1 MQLKYLEVSNFR
13 NLKSQKLFFDTR
25 HNFLFGD
32 NAQGKTNIIEVIYIL
47 CLAKSFRVRDD
58 AELIPFGEE
67 SYSID
72 GLFCG
77 DYGIEQRV
85 GVSYSVEQGK
95 RIHVDGKR
103 VNQFSQLVG
112 QFPVVVLSSDDFSIT
127 NGPPSQRRRF
137 FNILFSQSSTRYL
150 EDLKEYEKILRQ
162 RNVVLLKI
170 ANGSKSAVDLLD
182 VWDQQLVAKGSAL
195 MKFRKKTVAELNEQL
210 PGFYQTISRTEE
222 KLEIDYQPNIK
233 CGSENEIQDSFFRT
247 LKSLSWKER
256 KRGTSLA
263 GPHRDEYA
271 FKISEREVRKFGS
284 RGEHKSTLVSLKA
297 AEAEFLKKK
306 TGTNPILLLDDL
318 YSELDKSR
326 GDNVLNLFSNENQ
339 IFVTGTSFDYEAVKT
354 LTKKESEKIFQVKAG
369 LVVNA

>member
-1 MQLKYLEVSNFR
+1 MQLKYLEVSSFR
-13 NLKSQKLFFDTR
+13 NLKSQKLFFDTK
-25 HNFLFGD
+25 HNFFFGD

-85 GVSYSVEQGK
+85 GVNFSVELGK

-112 QFPVVVLSSDDFSIT
+112 QFPIVVLSSDDFSIT

-137 FNILFSQSSTRYL
+137 FNILFSQSSSRYL
-150 EDLKEYEKILRQ
+150 QDLKEYEKILRQ
-162 RNVVLLKI
+162 RNSVLLKI
-170 ANGSKSAVDLLD
+170 ANGAKSAVDLLD
-182 VWDQQLVAKGSAL
+182 VWDQQLVTRGTDL
-195 MKFRKKTVAELNEQL
+195 MKFRQKMVTELNGQL
-210 PGFYQTISRTEE
+210 PHFYRMISHTDE
-222 KLEIDYQPNIK
+222 KLEIAYLPDIK
-233 CGSENEIQDSFFRT
+233 YNEDKTEETFFRT
-247 LKSLSWKER
+247 LKSISWKEK

-263 GPHRDEYA
+263 GPHRDEYV
-271 FKISEREVRKFGS
+271 FKVSDKEVRKFGS

-326 GDNVLNLFSNENQ
+326 GDNVLNLFSEDSQ

-354 LTKKESEKIFQVKAG
+354 LTKKESEKLFHVKSG